1 MPEATLNI
9 STLILEVRK
18 ELEKADLQMRTA
30 GKQALFQLSSM
41 ELELNFVVKT
51 SSEVKG
57 GFDLKIVSL
66 GSKLAE
72 AGEEVQKI
80 TVKFD
85 ASDEAIRSKLP
96 GTRGFN
102 EDKPRGRDPKPVT
115 PLK

>member
-1 MPEATLNI
+1 
-9 STLILEVRK
+9 
-18 ELEKADLQMRTA
+18 MRTA

-41 ELELNFVVKT
+41 ELELNFVVKS

-80 TVKFD
+80 TVKF
-85 ASDEAIRSKLP
+85 STPPTKRSGQNSPVLAVL
-96 GTRGFN
+96 TRISL
-102 EDKPRGRDPKPVT
+102 EVATRSP
-115 PLK
+115 